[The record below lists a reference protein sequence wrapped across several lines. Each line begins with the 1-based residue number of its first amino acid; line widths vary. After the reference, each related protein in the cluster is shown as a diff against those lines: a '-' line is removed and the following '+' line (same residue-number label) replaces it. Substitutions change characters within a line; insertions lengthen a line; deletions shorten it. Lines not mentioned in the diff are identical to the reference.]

1 MYECERLFG
10 LTRGLEIQKLVQE
23 TLGRTCPCMEG
34 RACILDPEHLLRPGE
49 LVAII
54 PA

>member
-34 RACILDPEHLLRPGE
+34 RACILDPDQLARSEPVL
-49 LVAII
+49 AII